1 MNVPPVVPEEVCL
14 AFANTVHWH
23 ASDHPLEMVRSYG
36 ELLAWEEAAGVL
48 AAPEA
53 AQLNELAAA
62 QPEAAAG
69 VWARAASL
77 REACYGVFVARIA
90 GESAAPADL
99 GVVNRELAAA
109 LAHAELVPG
118 AAGFAWGWASAPRL
132 ERLLWPIVRSA
143 AALLTDSALL
153 ERVGQCADD
162 RGCGWLFLDLSKN
175 RSRRWCDI
183 NDCGN
188 RAKQRRHNARRRAQA

>member
-1 MNVPPVVPEEVCL
+1 MNVPPSIPEEACL

-23 ASDHPLEMVRSYG
+23 ASEHPLEVVRSYE
-36 ELLAWEEAAGVL
+36 ELLAWEQWAGLL

-53 AQLNELAAA
+53 ARLANLAAA
-62 QPEAAAG
+62 QQEAAAE
-69 VWARAASL
+69 VWQRAASL
-77 REACYGVFVARIA
+77 REACYHVFVAQIG
-90 GESAAPADL
+90 GERAAPGDL
-99 GVVNRELAAA
+99 ALLNAELAAA
-109 LAHAELVPG
+109 LAHAELQPG
-118 AAGFAWGWASAPRL
+118 AVGFGWGWASAPRL
-132 ERLLWPIVRSA
+132 ERVLWPIVRSA
-143 AALLTDSALL
+143 ATLLTDRALL

-188 RAKQRRHNARRRAQA
+188 RAKQRRHNARRRTQI